1 MGLDPGERRTG
12 VALSDPEGR
21 LASPLLV
28 ITHSSL
34 EKAVAAVAELAAR
47 HGVQGVVMGL
57 AKNMDGTEGVQAA
70 RARRL
75 ARQLRERL
83 GVDVVL
89 VDERLS
95 TFAAEEALAH
105 LKPARRRR
113 QLDAVAAA
121 IILQEYLDAQAAGG
135 SRGQEQ

>member
-12 VALSDPEGR
+12 VALSDAEGR

-28 ITHSSL
+28 LTHSSR
-34 EKAVAAVAELAAR
+34 EKALAAIAELANR
-47 HGVQGVVMGL
+47 HKVQSIVVGL
-57 AKNMDGTEGVQAA
+57 PKNMDGTEGPQAA

-75 ARQLRERL
+75 AQRLRERL
-83 GVDVVL
+83 GLEVVL

-105 LKPARRRR
+105 LRPARRRER
-113 QLDAVAAA
+113 LDAAAAA
-121 IILQEYLDAQAAGG
+121 IILQGYLDTLAAGG
-135 SRGQEQ
+135 SGARQ